1 MADSAGFRFRG
12 IAGLGLSLI
21 AGRAGQ
27 ALAFLLMARFLTAA
41 QMGQVAIFTAIF
53 LGMYQLTN
61 IGFDRYIVYAKA
73 EDGEELE
80 RTIDGVWSLQIARG
94 VLIIVLAV
102 PIYLLLQ
109 FFPQLGVT
117 IDEVLMIGAIVL
129 AFSLATPE
137 LSSFERKGDFGYVSK
152 ARGAGLVFGALVTIG
167 LIFIWRSPWVY
178 LIGQMG
184 NALLFSALS
193 YYYSTRLPRLQFE
206 REQISRI
213 WDYSRHLIV
222 IAIVSFI
229 STQAQSI
236 YVGAAFGAATL
247 GMYFTWYRL
256 VSLPGEFITQMQD
269 RLLFAK
275 ASDDSRREKD
285 AGITH
290 LLGFGLSMGVLVPFY
305 LYVWFHGD
313 TLMTVLATD
322 RWVPFWWVGKMFVG
336 ISVLFNIAGTL
347 GPFLLVK
354 VAHLTSRLR
363 VFEALLG
370 FALIL
375 ILGANFGI
383 AGVLTALLIEISLA
397 ILARVYLTY
406 RYVITKDRLFHARSI
421 VLILATIALPIIA
434 WEVLA
439 AGLFPD
445 PYFPYLSALFYGLW
459 FSALGCAVFM
469 SRGRIIARVTS

>member
-1 MADSAGFRFRG
+1 MADSDGFRFRG

-41 QMGQVAIFTAIF
+41 QMGKVAIFTAVF
-53 LGMYQLTN
+53 LGMYQLTS

-94 VLIIVLAV
+94 VLIMVLAV
-102 PIYLLLQ
+102 PIYLLLRL
-109 FFPQLGVT
+109 FPQLGVT
-117 IDEVLMIGAIVL
+117 IDEVLMIGAIVF

-167 LIFIWRSPWVY
+167 LIFIWQSPWVY

-184 NALLFSALS
+184 TALLFSALS

-285 AGITH
+285 AGLTH
-290 LLGFGLSMGVLVPFY
+290 LLGFGLSMGLLVPFY
-305 LYVWFHGD
+305 IFVWFHGD

-322 RWVPFWWVGKMFVG
+322 RWVPFWWVGKMFVW
-336 ISVLFNIAGTL
+336 ISFLSSLMATL
-347 GPFLLVK
+347 TPFFLVSLPQ
-354 VAHLTSRLR
+354 VTSRLR
-363 VFEALLG
+363 LIEASLGFGLILLLG
-370 FALIL
+370 GIY
-375 ILGANFGI
+375 GI
-383 AGVLTALLIEISLA
+383 AGVLIALLIELSLA
-397 ILARVYLTY
+397 ISARTY
-406 RYVITKDRLFHARSI
+406 FLYRRIITANRLFHAKSTL
-421 VLILATIALPIIA
+421 LILAAIPVPIFA
-434 WEVLA
+434 WEALA
-439 AGLFPD
+439 AGLFPAE
-445 PYFPYLSALFYGLW
+445 YFPYLSALFYALW
-459 FSALGCAVFM
+459 FGVLSCAVFLKRGQIM
-469 SRGRIIARVTS
+469 SKVTS

>member
-1 MADSAGFRFRG
+1 MADSAGFKFRG
-12 IAGLGLSLI
+12 IAGLGLSLA

-27 ALAFLLMARFLTAA
+27 ALAFLIMARFLTAA

-61 IGFDRYIVYAKA
+61 LGFDRYIVYAKA

-94 VLIIVLAV
+94 VLVMAIAV

-117 IDEVLMIGAIVL
+117 IDEVLMIGAIVF

-137 LSSFERKGDFGYVSK
+137 LSAFERKGDFGYVSK

-167 LIFIWRSPWVY
+167 LIFVWQSPWVY

-193 YYYSTRLPRLQFE
+193 YHYATRLPRLQFE

-275 ASDDSRREKD
+275 ASDDSRRDKD
-285 AGITH
+285 AGLTH
-290 LLGFGLSMGVLVPFY
+290 LLGFGLSMGLLVPFY
-305 LYVWFHGD
+305 LFVWFHGD
-313 TLMTVLATD
+313 SLMTVLATD
-322 RWVPFWWVGKMFVG
+322 RWVPFWWVGKMFVW
-336 ISVLFNIAGTL
+336 ISFLFNVAGTMA
-347 GPFLLVK
+347 PFLLVK
-354 VAHLTSRLR
+354 VPHITSRLR

-375 ILGANFGI
+375 ILGSVFGI
-383 AGVLTALLIEISLA
+383 AGVLIALLVEISLA
-397 ILARVYLTY
+397 VLVRIFMLY
-406 RYVITKDRLFHARSI
+406 RFIITENRLLHARSS
-421 VLILATIALPIIA
+421 LLTLAVMAVPLLA
-434 WEVLA
+434 WEGVA
-439 AGLFPD
+439 IELFPRD
-445 PYFPYLSALFYGLW
+445 LFFYVSALFYALW
-459 FSALGCAVFM
+459 FGALACAVFLRRGQIM
-469 SRGRIIARVTS
+469 SRVTS